1 MEKYKGRMFL
11 LCFVCVLSVLGCTA
25 NENAGGGVLART
37 FQAMAA
43 ETKVYAAGRQQENGT
58 ENGAKN
64 SAIVVGDMDSH
75 NNTDVVL
82 VMDESGT
89 MLTADPK
96 RLAIEGAKLFIDMQ
110 KISGIGIGLVEFP
123 QKGKAPESTGII
135 QMQQKQ
141 NKEFLKGIL
150 DRVVYDPV
158 AHTDTGAAMLEAVSV
173 LDSSSGD
180 SDSNNDKAI
189 VLFTDGRTDIDKD
202 TPGRTTKDSIKDLD
216 TAVSQAKKKGY
227 KIYCIGLDAN
237 GKIDRGVLEKIA
249 GDTGGKCHIA
259 KNVNTLRKFF
269 NSIFS
274 EIDGAKEMKI
284 ENYISDG
291 GYHQSKIKI
300 KSANVAEANIVILS
314 SQKLKDIQ
322 LKDNHGDPVNL
333 QKGSDKVYF
342 ATSNTYSVIKLIRPE
357 TGNWILRVKGV
368 RGDQIQ
374 IGMVY
379 NYDLGLVVEA
389 DRTIV
394 PKGQGATVK
403 AYLATDGEPFTSRK
417 FYEGLSGYIQAEADG
432 QDIIKQDLAL
442 NEAGTALT
450 GVFTPPQALD
460 YQVFVHLEGD
470 HLVRNSERFWIS
482 AREGAVLAVKELGTV
497 KLEAGEEKEIDLGE
511 YFSVEDGQEGIV
523 YSVEPIQDGIEGT
536 DTEIDTEIDTET
548 DIEGGNTKADTE
560 QKNTGSDTEVNQTG
574 ADTDTEDG
582 AAAKTDG
589 RPVQAVIQEGS
600 ILHITGNRQ
609 GEADF
614 LVYAKHASAQP
625 ASSRLTV
632 ICTAKK
638 TPGGTDIVIKKDKGF
653 SKYVLPALLALLLVL
668 VAAAFLAWLFRRGK
682 RRIAGSFRVGLEVV
696 KQEENGAS
704 DSRRF
709 EIKREIPASSMGS
722 RRAFT
727 LEELLR
733 LFEDLH
739 AAAMEEQEQKELEK
753 CCDMVKEDAKKIKF
767 CSSKI
772 PYEIKISNTGG
783 NASFIDH
790 GVKSDQKSL
799 AVRIDPLGSR
809 NGLVGAGKK
818 EFGIRIDMQD
828 ENYTQVNIVYK
839 NTI

>member
-11 LCFVCVLSVLGCTA
+11 LCFVCVLSVLGRTA

-37 FQAMAA
+37 FQAMAT
-43 ETKVYAAGRQQENGT
+43 ETKVYAAEQQSGT
-58 ENGAKN
+58 EDVEKN
-64 SAIVVGDMDSH
+64 SAIKVGDMDSH

-110 KISGIGIGLVEFP
+110 KMSGIGIGLVEFP

-150 DRVVYDPV
+150 DRVVYYPM

-180 SDSNNDKAI
+180 SDNDKAI

-216 TAVSQAKKKGY
+216 TAVRQAKKKGY

-249 GDTGGKCHIA
+249 DDTGGECHIA
-259 KNVNTLRKFF
+259 KDVDTLRKFF

-274 EIDGAKEMKI
+274 EIDGTKEMKI

-333 QKGSDKVYF
+333 QKESDKVYF

-357 TGNWILRVKGV
+357 TGDWVLRVKGV
-368 RGDQIQ
+368 KGDQIQ

-389 DRTIV
+389 DRAIV

-403 AYLATDGEPFTSRK
+403 AYLATDGEPFTSKK
-417 FYEGLSGYIQAEADG
+417 FYEGLSGYIQAEAEG
-432 QDIIKQDLAL
+432 QEIIKQELAL
-442 NEAGTALT
+442 NEDGTALT

-497 KLEAGEEKEIDLGE
+497 KLEAGEEKEVDLGE

-523 YSVEPIQDGIEGT
+523 YSVEPIQDEGT
-536 DTEIDTEIDTET
+536 DTEIDTET

-560 QKNTGSDTEVNQTG
+560 QKNTEADTEGNQTG

-600 ILHITGNRQ
+600 ILHITGNRE
-609 GEADF
+609 GKADF

-632 ICTAKK
+632 VCTAKK
-638 TPGGTDIVIKKDKGF
+638 TPGETDIVIKKDKGF

-668 VAAAFLAWLFRRGK
+668 IAAAFLAWLFRRGK
-682 RRIAGSFRVGLEVV
+682 RRIAGSFCVGLEVV

-733 LFEDLH
+733 LFQDLH
-739 AAAMEEQEQKELEK
+739 AAAMDEQEQKELEK
-753 CCDMVKEDAKKIKF
+753 CCDMVKGDAKKIKF

-772 PYEIKISNTGG
+772 PYEIKISNSGG

-799 AVRIDPLGSR
+799 VVRIDPLGGM
-809 NGLVGAGKK
+809 NGIVGAGKK
-818 EFGIRIDMQD
+818 EFGIRIDTQD
-828 ENYTQVNIVYK
+828 EDYTQVNIVYK
-839 NTI
+839 NRI